1 MNDGAKVRKVLLL
14 RCNMLVKNAKNPI
27 LRALWGVSWY
37 HPYCYA
43 ITENKSIVGQI
54 NAIIDVIIGGCKRLG
69 HQSPFLAV
77 FNAPMVTNLSLFQHP
92 FSMLSTGAE
101 MLGKRTPLSGICLYI
116 SKQRKTFLSVHK
128 ENGTKRNKWNK
139 CTNYDNMRE
148 PFLSYCLQQ
157 PTAMQYAIGMSSCI
171 AALRL

>member
-14 RCNMLVKNAKNPI
+14 RCNMMVKNAKNPI
-27 LRALWGVSWY
+27 LRVLWGVLWCC
-37 HPYCYA
+37 PYSNA

-101 MLGKRTPLSGICLYI
+101 LLGKRTPLSGICLYI
-116 SKQRKTFLSVHK
+116 SKSWKTFLSVHK
-128 ENGTKRNKWNK
+128 ENGTNE
-139 CTNYDNMRE
+139 TNVPITTICVNLSFRIVCSNQPPCNMPLVYRH
-148 PFLSYCLQQ
+148 
-157 PTAMQYAIGMSSCI
+157 G
-171 AALRL
+171 LRH

>member
-1 MNDGAKVRKVLLL
+1 MLL

-27 LRALWGVSWY
+27 LRALWGVLWCY
-37 HPYCYA
+37 PYSNA
-43 ITENKSIVGQI
+43 ITKNKSIVGQI

-77 FNAPMVTNLSLFQHP
+77 FDAPMVTNLSLFQHP

-101 MLGKRTPLSGICLYI
+101 LLGKRTPLSGICLYI

-128 ENGTKRNKWNK
+128 ENGTTRNKWNK
-139 CTNYDNMRE
+139 CSNQVRTRFAFRSYIFIAPHAKQCDMGKSSWS
-148 PFLSYCLQQ
+148 LSFN
-157 PTAMQYAIGMSSCI
+157 A
-171 AALRL
+171 R